1 MDSCASTSRPSARR
15 VALAAAALAWVL
27 ASTAPAL
34 ASSAVYKWVDTDG
47 ITHLS
52 SERPPQGV
60 QFERMSIGSSGGTKA
75 SSPARSTSS
84 TKGNVRLATASPEQ
98 VARRNAVVSE
108 LQNRECVVALEAMDR
123 MARSGQPVEPT
134 DFRRRQ
140 QTAELNCSKD
150 PAARREQEEQAARL
164 RVSKGDACV
173 DARNKLADMLA
184 PGRRPARE
192 QLKAQQEFIE
202 SHCSL
207 PVR

>member
-1 MDSCASTSRPSARR
+1 MDPCAPTSRPSARR
-15 VALAAAALAWVL
+15 LAFAATALAWMLTWTV
-27 ASTAPAL
+27 PAL
-34 ASSAVYKWVDTDG
+34 ASSAIYKWVDTDG

-52 SERPPQGV
+52 SERPPPGV
-60 QFERMSIGSSGGTKA
+60 QFERMSVGSSGGSKA
-75 SSPARSTSS
+75 SSRATPS

-123 MARSGQPVEPT
+123 MARSGQPVEPG

-150 PAARREQEEQAARL
+150 PATRREQEEQAARL
-164 RVSKGDACV
+164 RVSKGDVCI
-173 DARNKLADMLA
+173 DARNQLADMLA

-202 SHCSL
+202 SHCRL

>member
-1 MDSCASTSRPSARR
+1 MDPCAPTSRPSARR
-15 VALAAAALAWVL
+15 LAFAATALAWMLTWTV
-27 ASTAPAL
+27 PAL
-34 ASSAVYKWVDTDG
+34 ASSAIYKWVDTDG

-52 SERPPQGV
+52 SDRPPPGV
-60 QFERMSIGSSGGTKA
+60 QFERMSVGSSGGSKA

-84 TKGNVRLATASPEQ
+84 TKGNVRLAAAAPEQ

-123 MARSGQPVEPT
+123 MARNGQPVEPG

-150 PAARREQEEQAARL
+150 PATRREQEEQAARL
-164 RVSKGDACV
+164 RVSKGDVCI
-173 DARNKLADMLA
+173 DARNQLADMLA

-202 SHCSL
+202 SHCRL